1 MKIVTTT
8 SVFPRGY
15 SSMCA
20 LERLARVGFPCL
32 DLAFDYCVAPE
43 ELNPKPSPYLHTE
56 AEYLFEGSDWKAWAK
71 KLRMCA
77 DGLGVKYTQ
86 AHAPYGGEC
95 HSEMMVRSFEV
106 CRILGIGQM
115 VVHPVWRDSENRIL
129 EDEEEFIKTN
139 VEAMKPLLEVA
150 EKNDVVILSENLL
163 WGASIYPENI
173 SNLVEAISSPY
184 FSWCWDIGHSNCFGI
199 SPKSIRNVK
208 HVPKSLHI
216 HDNHGA
222 GQDEHLF
229 PGDGNIDWKEVL
241 DTLKAIGY
249 AGDVVME
256 AHHQSIETADE
267 QREEL
272 LRNLL
277 ERCHKMQTYMRKCG
291 SNGRAGE
298 NMEISE

>member
-15 SSMCA
+15 RNMCA
-20 LERLARVGFPCL
+20 LERLARVGFSCL
-32 DLAFDYCVAPE
+32 DLALDYCVSPE
-43 ELNPKPSPYLHTE
+43 ERNPKPSPYLHTE
-56 AEYLFEGSDWKAWAK
+56 AEYPFEGSDWKTWAE
-71 KLRMCA
+71 KLRVRA
-77 DGLGVKYTQ
+77 DELGVKYTQ
-86 AHAPYGGEC
+86 AHAPFGEEC
-95 HSEMMVRSFEV
+95 HNEMMVRSFEV

-129 EDEEEFIKTN
+129 EDAAKFIQVN

-150 EKNDVVILSENLL
+150 EKNGVVILSENLL

-173 SNLVEAISSPY
+173 SNLVEAVSSPY

-208 HVPKSLHI
+208 HIPKSLHM

-229 PGDGNIDWKEVL
+229 PGDGTVNWKEVL

-249 AGDVVME
+249 AGDLVME

-272 LRNLL
+272 LGKLF
-277 ERCHKMQTYMRKCG
+277 ERCQKMQAYMKK
-291 SNGRAGE
+291 
-298 NMEISE
+298 

>member
-1 MKIVTTT
+1 MTIVTTT

-20 LERLARVGFPCL
+20 LERLKRVGFPCL
-32 DLAFDYCVAPE
+32 DLAFDYCVSPE
-43 ELNPKPSPYLHTE
+43 ELNPKPSPYLHIE
-56 AEYLFEGSDWKAWAK
+56 AEYPLEGSDWKTWAK
-71 KLRMCA
+71 KLRMRT
-77 DGLGVKYTQ
+77 DELGVKYTQ

-95 HSEMMVRSFEV
+95 HSEIMFRSFEV

-115 VVHPVWRDSENRIL
+115 VVHPVWHNSENRIL
-129 EDEEEFIKTN
+129 TDEAEFIKIN
-139 VEAMKPLLEVA
+139 VKAMKPLLEVA
-150 EKNDVVILSENLL
+150 EKNGVVILSENLL
-163 WGASIYPENI
+163 WGASIWLENI

-199 SPKSIRNVK
+199 SPKSIRKVK
-208 HVPKSLHI
+208 HIPKSLHI

-241 DTLKAIGY
+241 DTLGAIGY
-249 AGDVVME
+249 AGDLVME
-256 AHHQSIETADE
+256 AHHQSIKTSDK

-272 LRNLL
+272 LGSLF
-277 ERCHKMQTYMRKCG
+277 ERCCKMQTYMKKY
-291 SNGRAGE
+291 
-298 NMEISE
+298 MIL